1 MASKILK
8 MLVRIAADDDLT
20 PALSR
25 LRRSSIKTFKSI
37 GRSSLRLTKS
47 IAKIGTV
54 GAIAAASGIAKLTLD
69 YAEQADVLDK
79 FSKQTGMGVLA
90 LQEIA
95 HAAELAGIE
104 IPVLYK
110 SFEKLSRNI
119 GDARQ
124 GQGEMV
130 TILKKAAPALLEEL
144 KAVKS
149 TEEGFDLMVD
159 ALHAIPDEADKAS
172 LAQAVFGRAGQKIIR
187 ITHGGTKELEKYR
200 AEARKYGLITK
211 EQTEQAALFKDEQH
225 RLFMALEGVRNA
237 VAGPLLKA
245 MTPYV
250 TKMQEWVVA
259 NREIVSSKIIKVIGD
274 MASGIGGVD
283 FESLANDAGD
293 FAMVLGDIAS
303 AMKTIFDIAT
313 DPRSPFALG
322 FNLAAIAGVTE
333 GRIDEEREQRRLAAV
348 AKLRGV
354 TLNTGGEFRT
364 GSNISIRRTPQPAR
378 LPISQGANDA
388 RSLLASE
395 VTINLNAPAGT
406 TVESIQA
413 SPGAKVAMKGGRRK
427 PGGGR

>member
-1 MASKILK
+1 MAKSKFALAVKIF
-8 MLVRIAADDDLT
+8 ADDKLT

-25 LRRSSIKTFKSI
+25 LRRSSIKTFKTIGKSSI
-37 GRSSLRLTKS
+37 RLS
-47 IAKIGTV
+47 ANIAKIGTV

-259 NREIVSSKIIKVIGD
+259 NQKIVSSAIVDTVTGMVEGLAGINWDEV
-274 MASGIGGVD
+274 ASGAETVFGVVSD
-283 FESLANDAGD
+283 IAGAAGTVIDAMKWIQGQAEKTNDALSFGQSFED
-293 FAMVLGDIAS
+293 T
-303 AMKTIFDIAT
+303 KT
-313 DPRSPFALG
+313 
-322 FNLAAIAGVTE
+322 LAKRINE
-333 GRIDEEREQRRLAAV
+333 GRRFKAAGDSSTLPAIDFG
-348 AKLRGV
+348 K
-354 TLNTGGEFRT
+354 TLGYNVNQPFVNRSTNDV
-364 GSNISIRRTPQPAR
+364 SNLMS
-378 LPISQGANDA
+378 N
-388 RSLLASE
+388 ASE